1 MEVEEMLEEK
11 SALQSVR
18 SHSVME
24 LIQNQTLR
32 WQLLTIVVTFT
43 ALQLCGI
50 NAVSSKQTQHS
61 VKQQVFS
68 FFTPLVCRVMFIVR
82 SLIKIPLL

>member
-1 MEVEEMLEEK
+1 MLEEK

-18 SHSVME
+18 SHSLME
-24 LIQNQTLR
+24 LIRNQTLR

-50 NAVSSKQTQHS
+50 NAVSSKHS
-61 VKQQVFS
+61 VA
-68 FFTPLVCRVMFIVR
+68 
-82 SLIKIPLL
+82 